1 MEETEKPLEKPVEWV
16 GSSRKDIQSLPPRV
30 RKQFGLALFKAQ
42 VGDRSP
48 KAKPLSGFGGASVI
62 EVVENF
68 NTDTYRAIY
77 TVRFQEAVYVLHVFQ
92 KKSRQGIQTP
102 AKDIELVRA
111 RLKQAEVMYAE
122 WMNSPKGNTD
132 EP

>member
-1 MEETEKPLEKPVEWV
+1 
-16 GSSRKDIQSLPPRV
+16 
-30 RKQFGLALFKAQ
+30 

-62 EVVENF
+62 EVVENYD
-68 NTDTYRAIY
+68 TDTYRAIY

-102 AKDIELVRA
+102 QKEMELVRS
-111 RLKQAEVMYAE
+111 RLKQAEAMHADWIKAARGE
-122 WMNSPKGNTD
+122 AN

>member
-1 MEETEKPLEKPVEWV
+1 MDDTEKPVEWV
-16 GSSRKDIQSLPPRV
+16 GSSRKDIQDLPRRV
-30 RKQFGLALFKAQ
+30 RKQFGLALLAAQ

-62 EVVENF
+62 EVVENYD
-68 NTDTYRAIY
+68 TDTYRAIY

-102 AKDIELVRA
+102 QKEMELVRS
-111 RLKQAEVMYAE
+111 RLKQAEAMHADWIKAARGE
-122 WMNSPKGNTD
+122 AN

>member
-1 MEETEKPLEKPVEWV
+1 MDESEKPPEKPVERV
-16 GSSRKDIQSLPPRV
+16 GSSRKDIQDLPPRI

-42 VGDRSP
+42 EGDRSP
-48 KAKPLSGFGGASVI
+48 KAKPLSGFGGASVV

-68 NTDTYRAIY
+68 DTDTYRAIY

-102 AKDIELVRA
+102 AKDLEVVRA
-111 RLKQAEVMYAE
+111 RLKQAEAMHAE
-122 WMNSPKGNTD
+122 WVRASRGNTN
-132 EP
+132 EL